1 MYIYIYTYVYIY
13 IYIYIFI
20 VSIFRLKQVF
30 FNLRFLQ
37 PGCTQPP
44 SCTHKKCC
52 SAKATCGSR
61 SASSVNHGSGSLSDS
76 LMLQIA
82 SEKVQTDPKLNN
94 SNDSLSLGVWSTRD
108 QPKKNLAKKIIEN
121 PLTQKHW
128 WTIIVPTFFPLGQWG
143 FGSIVFNCL
152 INNHLN
158 LSICDQYRV
167 STHSIHSIAI
177 IACDNGF
184 PICLE
189 TPKGRRGRGCHFG
202 QQK

>member
-1 MYIYIYTYVYIY
+1 MLIGHYYAHMKIHHVKNMCIYIYIYLIIYVHIY
-13 IYIYIFI
+13 IYIYIHIHSFN
-20 VSIFRLKQVF
+20 FCLKRVF

-94 SNDSLSLGVWSTRD
+94 SNDSPSLGVWSTRD
-108 QPKKNLAKKIIEN
+108 QPKKN
-121 PLTQKHW
+121 
-128 WTIIVPTFFPLGQWG
+128 
-143 FGSIVFNCL
+143 
-152 INNHLN
+152 
-158 LSICDQYRV
+158 
-167 STHSIHSIAI
+167 
-177 IACDNGF
+177 
-184 PICLE
+184 
-189 TPKGRRGRGCHFG
+189 
-202 QQK
+202 